1 MSRSFGISFLMIGS
15 LLVTCAAR
23 AADSP
28 TRCAVCLTA
37 REPDPT
43 KLPSYPAG
51 LLPRELVRQA
61 FLIAARDEFGLSTRD
76 VILREDFP
84 EKPDEKY
91 LPFELFCGVTPAK
104 KDLDVEYLL
113 RGAGSDEKPLWRWT
127 INLALDDPKSITTLA
142 EKAEAFSRGELK
154 DVLTRAGRKGTVPGA
169 RASAD
174 VPDTVHDLLWSWNEI
189 SVLAGL
195 RRVHAEIREKGESPE
210 LLAAL
215 SIGYANLGSLTE
227 YNYNAAF
234 KAYYARGLLY
244 AERLVHGTNAS
255 PWALCHRAYARMQAG
270 LHKFAAG
277 DIAAA
282 KKKQGASSPAK
293 PLPFWTE
300 VLDAFGQGDLSR
312 MMKSAKTPPE
322 VQLAKYLSI
331 EAVVFGELED
341 MTIEAVQAFL
351 QECPDF
357 ARGYDMLATSGQLGP
372 GHEGSYLGLGRTG
385 VFLRKRLRDVPGL
398 PAPTARQIASVPFG
412 VDFAAEIEF
421 RNAIVASLKQA
432 GAPQLDRDEPSLSA
446 LGHMIEEIDFAQ
458 VLRRLE
464 FDKHMYAVPTDET
477 VGELR
482 PLCATHPYAAYL
494 AAFQQKIEVKQQSA
508 AELTEKIDL
517 ASLTFTHRAM
527 LQWLQNVSRSPR
539 AQDRKQVPTQ
549 HRDPVFSDLLRDIR
563 AGLAGNPD
571 SFKNGDYMAM
581 LSRTSDK
588 LPASVAQRVNRD
600 WANVEREAGA
610 LERRY
615 TDEPLV
621 MKAFAD
627 RYYRLKRYDDAER
640 CAKRLATVHP
650 GYGESHLLASI
661 YKAKNDMVHWRETLD
676 KALSLPPHGL
686 EQAST
691 ENSIALDL
699 MKRKEWKQ
707 AVVYADAAAESYSA
721 WSMLTAA
728 RCHEMLGD
736 WKKSEQL
743 VRAVSERYDNRL
755 TAWLKWCV
763 LTGHG
768 DLAAATEFARSKYE
782 AMGTSIARVQYRN
795 IGHFYLLTD
804 EPEKALLLYQRAY
817 DKGHDPFEG
826 FHAALVADSLG
837 KTAVRDGLLQ
847 QIIEVRPR
855 VSGPTAVRFKQ
866 LAEQLR
872 QMLPPKGAKSL
883 DLAAVDKILAP
894 RDPAPG
900 APSASGPN
908 PSALPYFVG
917 VLLKNRGDLKTAQA
931 YLIRCAQSDD
941 WEQINHVLA
950 CKLLREMKVK
960 VLPAPDPPKGANP
973 AKTPADP
980 NPTTRK
986 N

>member
-1 MSRSFGISFLMIGS
+1 MSRSIGISFLIIGS

-23 AADSP
+23 AEDSP
-28 TRCAVCLTA
+28 TGCAVFLTV

-43 KLPSYPAG
+43 SLPSYPAG
-51 LLPRELVRQA
+51 LLPRELMRQA

-76 VILREDFP
+76 VILRENFP
-84 EKPDEKY
+84 EKPDEKCR
-91 LPFELFCGVTPAK
+91 PFELFCGVTPAK

-113 RGAGSDEKPLWRWT
+113 RPAGSNDKPLWRWT
-127 INLALDDPKSITTLA
+127 INLVLDDPKSITTLA
-142 EKAEAFSRGELK
+142 EKAEAFARGEFK
-154 DVLTRAGRKGTVPGA
+154 DVLTRAGRKATVPAA

-174 VPDTVHDLLWSWNEI
+174 VPEAVHDLLWSWNEI

-195 RRVHAEIREKGESPE
+195 RRVHAEIRDKGESPE

-215 SIGYANLGSLTE
+215 AIGYANLGSLTE
-227 YNYNAAF
+227 YHYSAAF

-244 AERLVHGTNAS
+244 AERLVHATNAL
-255 PWALCHRAYARMQAG
+255 PWALWHRAYARMQVG
-270 LHKFAAG
+270 LHKFAAD

-300 VLDAFGQGDLSR
+300 VLDAFGEGDLSR
-312 MMKSAKTPPE
+312 MTKAAKTPPE
-322 VQLAKYLSI
+322 VRLAKYLAVQ
-331 EAVVFGELED
+331 AVVFGELED

-385 VFLRKRLRDVPGL
+385 VFLRKRLPDVPGL
-398 PAPTARQIASVPFG
+398 PAPTARQIAAVPFG
-412 VDFAAEIEF
+412 ADFAAETEF
-421 RNAIVASLKQA
+421 RNAIVASLEQA

-464 FDKHMYAVPTDET
+464 FDKHMYGLPTDET
-477 VGELR
+477 VQELR
-482 PLCATHPYAAYL
+482 PLCAGHRYAAYL
-494 AAFQQKIEVKQQSA
+494 AAFQQKLEVKEQSA
-508 AELTEKIDL
+508 LELTKKVDVT
-517 ASLTFTHRAM
+517 ALTFKHRPM
-527 LQWLQNVSRSPR
+527 LQWLRNITRSPR
-539 AQDRKQVPTQ
+539 AQDWTRVPTQ

-563 AGLAGNPD
+563 AGISGNPD
-571 SFKNGDYMAM
+571 DPRNAGYMWM
-581 LSRTSDK
+581 LARTSDK
-588 LPASVAQRVNRD
+588 LPAAVAQRVNRD
-600 WANVEREAGA
+600 WAHIEREAGA
-610 LERRY
+610 LERTY
-615 TDEPLV
+615 ADDPLV

-640 CAKRLATVHP
+640 CAKRLAAVHP
-650 GYGESHLLASI
+650 GYGESHLLANI
-661 YKAKNDMVHWRETLD
+661 YKAKNDMVHWRETLE
-676 KALSLPPHGL
+676 KALALPPHGL

-707 AVVYADAAAESYSA
+707 AVVYADSAAESYAA

-743 VRAVSERYDNRL
+743 VRAVSERYDNRF

-768 DLAAATEFARSKYE
+768 DLPAATEFTRSKYD
-782 AMGTSIARVQYRN
+782 AMGTSLARAQYRN

-837 KTAVRDGLLQ
+837 KTAVRDRLLQ
-847 QIIEVRPR
+847 QIIEGQPR
-855 VSGPTAVRFKQ
+855 VARPSAVQFKQ

-900 APSASGPN
+900 AASASGLN

-917 VLLKNRGDLKTAQA
+917 IFLKNRGDLKTAQA

-960 VLPAPDPPKGANP
+960 VPEVEAPKKAEP
-973 AKTPADP
+973 AKPPAA
-980 NPTTRK
+980 K
-986 N
+986 KSKAA